1 MRTSADNRERNGRD
15 TKGFLYSVLCVLPQV
30 DMKATIYD
38 VAKETGL
45 SIATVSRV
53 INETGKVREETRQKV
68 LRAIQKLEYEPS
80 MMAKGLA
87 ASSTHIINLSIRA
100 KFLRT
105 DQSQYIIRFINGVIS
120 AAAENDYQVLVSNA
134 SSDQKG
140 KIKGAD
146 QSDGVIFAFVHNNE
160 KEIET
165 LIREGKPVVYAGIR
179 QLFDRTGHEVYGGF
193 HLYRRDAIDEL
204 YQRGYRRIAMLE
216 AEETGHDKLL
226 FQNLTDV
233 VEASNKRY
241 AEDGFSC
248 RIFYTGLD
256 RAKMREAI
264 ASYRPDAIFLC
275 GVEHYM
281 VLSDIVNDLGLRVPG
296 DLAVIAASHSKHGGL
311 EYDPTVSTMF
321 LDSYEMGQRAAA
333 LLIREI
339 EDTQTPF
346 SVDRKVPYTFI
357 DRQSVLKKK
366 H

>member
-1 MRTSADNRERNGRD
+1 
-15 TKGFLYSVLCVLPQV
+15 
-30 DMKATIYD
+30 MKATIYD

-53 INETGKVREETRQKV
+53 INETGKVREETRRKV
-68 LRAIQKLEYEPS
+68 LAAISKLEYEPS

-87 ASSTHIINLSIRA
+87 ASSTHIIRLSIHVKLLRA
-100 KFLRT
+100 

-120 AAAENDYQVLVSNA
+120 AAAESDYQVLVSNTSA
-134 SSDQKG
+134 DQKG
-140 KIKGAD
+140 KFGGAG
-146 QSDGVIFAFVHNNE
+146 QSDGVIFAFVHDNE

-179 QLFDRTGHEVYGGF
+179 QLFDDRGHEVYGGF

-204 YQRGYRRIAMLE
+204 YRRGYRRIALME
-216 AEETGHDKLL
+216 TEETGHDKLL
-226 FQNLTDV
+226 FQRLTDI
-233 VEASNKRY
+233 VEEANRGY
-241 AEDGFSC
+241 AGDGFHC
-248 RIFYTGLD
+248 RIFYSGLD
-256 RAKMREAI
+256 RAKIREAL
-264 ASYRPDAIFLC
+264 ATYGPDAVFLC

-281 VLSDIVNDLGLRVPG
+281 VYSDIFSDLHLRVPE

-339 EDTQTPF
+339 EDKQEPQNA
-346 SVDRKVPYTFI
+346 DREVPYTFI
-357 DRQSVLKKK
+357 DRQSILKKNI
-366 H
+366 